1 MKGITARAIF
11 LIQLALP
18 FGGHAQQWAPEL
30 NSTQAAD
37 WSIAGAGA
45 IPPRFIRCATLT
57 PAATPDQINRALA
70 ACPPGQTVY
79 LAAGDY
85 SIVRPLH
92 IPSDV
97 TLRGAGADKTILHAT
112 GTGDAVISLGNG
124 WVSYRPIKIAGDAK
138 TGATRLV
145 LDNTAGVRMGSFLV
159 VTEMNNLSYVSPSG
173 SQGSPNFCNA
183 GWLPT
188 GEYCRGQIV
197 EVTGVLGQNVT
208 ISPGLYGG
216 YSLMPIVVPFQ
227 MDAMRAGVEDLQVYA
242 GNTGYGANFAMSAC
256 GYCWIKGV
264 ASNYADGDHV
274 EIQWGFRDEVRDSYF
289 SNAFL
294 HRPGQYDSDILLK
307 FKTSA
312 TLVENNILERM
323 HQSVLLQWGAA
334 GNVIAY
340 NYTTGEFDSG
350 AQNYM
355 VGGVFFHGAHP
366 QYNLVEGNVM
376 TKLDQDSTWGTS
388 SHTTAFRNWVIGTN
402 RICQPINGRGPVSCS
417 GANGHY
423 GFQAARAIQMS
434 YLATRNNFVGNVVGS
449 AQMQSLAGP
458 AGRLRQQ
465 ARIEYPAQRSY
476 DRAAYGWSF
485 GYGAEFDDS
494 SGTGCTSGAP
504 PCHEG
509 GTSATNFFDGNFTNV
524 DRSLNWAGGIAHPL
538 PASFYLST
546 KPAWW
551 GALPYPATGPDVRG
565 GRGPEGH
572 SYGNPAEVCYRTVMG
587 GTDGGE
593 GSPHNFNAAVCYG
606 AGPRM

>member
-18 FGGHAQQWAPEL
+18 ICSHAQQWAPEL
-30 NSTQAAD
+30 KDTQAAD

-45 IPPRFIRCATLT
+45 IPPRPFRCASLT
-57 PAATPDQINRALA
+57 PAATSDQINRALA
-70 ACPPGQTVY
+70 ACPAGQAVY

-85 SIVRPLH
+85 SIARPLH
-92 IPSDV
+92 IPSNV
-97 TLRGAGADKTILHAT
+97 TLRGAGADKTVLHAT

-124 WVSYRPIKIAGDAK
+124 WVSYRPVKITGDAK
-138 TGATRLV
+138 VGATRLM
-145 LDNTAGVRMGSFLV
+145 LDNTASVRIGSYMV
-159 VTEMNNLSYVSPSG
+159 VTETNNPSYVSPSG

-197 EVTGVLGQNVT
+197 EVTGIQGQHVT

-216 YSLMPIVVPFQ
+216 YSLMPIAVPFQ
-227 MDAMRAGVEDLQVYA
+227 MDAMRAGIEDLQVYA

-312 TLVENNILERM
+312 TLVENNILERT

-334 GNVIAY
+334 
-340 NYTTGEFDSG
+340 
-350 AQNYM
+350 
-355 VGGVFFHGAHP
+355 
-366 QYNLVEGNVM
+366 GNVM

-388 SHTTAFRNWVIGTN
+388 SHTTAFRNWVLGTN
-402 RICQPINGRGPVSCS
+402 RICQPMSGRGPVSCS

-449 AQMQSLAGP
+449 TQMQSLTGST
-458 AGRLRQQ
+458 GRLRQQ
-465 ARIEYPAQRSY
+465 ARIEYPATRSY
-476 DRAAYGWSF
+476 DKTAYGWSF
-485 GYGAEFDDS
+485 GYGAEFDDG

-504 PCHEG
+504 PCHAG
-509 GTSATNFFDGNFTNV
+509 GTSATNFFDGNFTNS
-524 DRSLNWAGGIAHPL
+524 DRSLDWAGGISHPL
-538 PASFYLST
+538 PASFYLAT

-551 GALPYPATGPDVRG
+551 GALPFPATGPDIRG

-587 GTDGGE
+587 GTDGGA
-593 GSPHNFNAAVCYG
+593 GSPHIFNAVTCYG
-606 AGPRM
+606 TGRPM